1 MMAEWDDLIRAV
13 RESGRRM
20 DRPFEEHPLPECHA
34 FPTVT
39 MTADQVRVFQAEYC
53 TLLAFAAVICD
64 VSPASLTAGK
74 LDRHLQMIREHA
86 RREVARG
93 KGGDA

>member
-20 DRPFEEHPLPECHA
+20 DRPFEEHPLPTYPGHK
-34 FPTVT
+34 PVT
-39 MTADQVRVFQAEYC
+39 LTAEKVRLFQAEYC